1 MRGTT
6 KDPNSQSNL
15 EKKEQNWSI
24 TLPDLKL
31 YYKSVVIKTLSNKI
45 ESLEINL
52 CISGQ
57 LIDSEGAKKIQW
69 EKDSFFKKWFWEN
82 WKVTCRRMILD
93 HHIILYKK
101 INSKWIKKLNE
112 KPETIKFLE
121 ENTISKFLDI
131 GFGDDFVKLDTKSKG
146 NKSKN
151 SQVRLHQTRKL
162 PVRKRKPSIKWYGNP
177 PNVKIYLQIIYLMVL
192 THYCLADFC
201 RNECPQP

>member
-1 MRGTT
+1 MRGTI

-31 YYKSVVIKTLSNKI
+31 YYKSVVIKTLLNKI

-57 LIDSEGAKKIQW
+57 LIDNEGAKKITMGKGQFLQ
-69 EKDSFFKKWFWEN
+69 EMVLGKLNSHMQKNDIGPPYY
-82 WKVTCRRMILD
+82 TT
-93 HHIILYKK
+93 YK

-121 ENTISKFLDI
+121 ENTIRKFLDI
-131 GFGDDFVKLDTKSKG
+131 GFGDDFVKLDTKS
-146 NKSKN
+146 
-151 SQVRLHQTRKL
+151 
-162 PVRKRKPSIKWYGNP
+162 
-177 PNVKIYLQIIYLMVL
+177 
-192 THYCLADFC
+192 
-201 RNECPQP
+201 

>member
-1 MRGTT
+1 MKEPRKYNGKRTVSSRNGFGKT
-6 KDPNSQSNL
+6 
-15 EKKEQNWSI
+15 EKSHAEEW
-24 TLPDLKL
+24 
-31 YYKSVVIKTLSNKI
+31 
-45 ESLEINL
+45 
-52 CISGQ
+52 
-57 LIDSEGAKKIQW
+57 
-69 EKDSFFKKWFWEN
+69 
-82 WKVTCRRMILD
+82 LD

-131 GFGDDFVKLDTKSKG
+131 GFGDDFLKLDTKSKG